1 MMELGRWYNKTVV
14 FVNEKSMNE
23 RFHFVAERKQTLEEV
38 IEALNDMDKVNVMV
52 TDNEITVH

>member
-1 MMELGRWYNKTVV
+1 
-14 FVNEKSMNE
+14 MNE

>member
-1 MMELGRWYNKTVV
+1 MV